1 MPRIS
6 VIVLSWNGRAHLERC
21 LESLQAQTCPD
32 FEIVVVDNGS
42 TDGSPELVAQR
53 FPAVRLIR
61 HATNLG
67 FAAGSNAGIR
77 ATQSE
82 FVATLNNDAW
92 AEPAWLAELLQA
104 MERHPRVGACA
115 SKMLLVSRPGTLDS
129 AGIIADRAGIT
140 WNRCSGEVAA
150 GPTCRAPRCGGA
162 ESDAPTEVFG
172 ACAGAAL
179 YRRAMLEDVGL
190 FCEDFFCYL
199 EDADLAWRARLRGW
213 RCLYVPTAIV
223 HHAHSATGRE
233 GSAFKNRLLGR
244 NKVWLIAR
252 NYPSPQVWLYLPI
265 IAAYDAA
272 AVAYHLLARRDVSPL
287 QGRVAGLRGLPRAL
301 RQRRDIQARRT
312 VSWAELAM
320 HLSPLRN
327 PLQVLRAQRR
337 LGRFRPVSTVPPVRG
352 AAGPRAKQTR

>member
-1 MPRIS
+1 MSAKVSLIIPN
-6 VIVLSWNGRAHLERC
+6 WNGRAYLERC

-42 TDGSPELVAQR
+42 TDGSPDLVAQR

-61 HATNLG
+61 QATNLG
-67 FAAGSNAGIR
+67 FAAGNNAGFR
-77 ATQSE
+77 ATSSE

-92 AEPAWLAELLQA
+92 AEPTWLAELVQA

-115 SKMLLVSRPGTLDS
+115 SKMLLASRPGTLDS

-140 WNRCSGEVAA
+140 WNRRNCEPDTGE
-150 GPTCRAPRCGGA
+150 G
-162 ESDAPTEVFG
+162 EAPTEVFG

-213 RCLYVPTAIV
+213 RCLYVPTAVV

-265 IAAYDAA
+265 IAVYDAA

-287 QGRVAGLRGLPRAL
+287 QGRLAGLRGLPRAL

-312 VSWAELAM
+312 VPWPELAT
-320 HLSPLRN
+320 HLSPLPH
-327 PLQVLRAQRR
+327 PLQVLRAH
-337 LGRFRPVSTVPPVRG
+337 RG
-352 AAGPRAKQTR
+352 LPRAQQTP

>member
-6 VIVLSWNGRAHLERC
+6 VIIPNWNGQVYLERC

-32 FEIVVVDNGS
+32 FKVVVVDNGS

-53 FPAVRLIR
+53 FTAVRLIR
-61 HATNLG
+61 QATNLG
-67 FAAGSNAGIR
+67 FAAANNAGIR
-77 ATQSE
+77 ATSSE

-92 AEPAWLAELLQA
+92 AEPAWLAELVEA
-104 MERHPRVGACA
+104 MERHPQVGACA
-115 SKMLLVSRPGTLDS
+115 SKMLLATRPGTLDS

-140 WNRCSGEVAA
+140 WNRQSGEPDIGEDAA
-150 GPTCRAPRCGGA
+150 A
-162 ESDAPTEVFG
+162 TEVFG

-213 RCLYVPTAIV
+213 RCLYVPTAV
-223 HHAHSATGRE
+223 VYHAHSATGGE

-272 AVAYHLLARRDVSPL
+272 AVACHLLVRRDVSPL
-287 QGRVAGLRGLPRAL
+287 QGRLAGLRGLPRAL
-301 RQRRDIQARRT
+301 RQRLDIQARRT
-312 VSWAELAM
+312 VPWAELAT
-320 HLSPLRN
+320 HLSPLPN
-327 PLQVLRAQRR
+327 PLQALRAYSG
-337 LGRFRPVSTVPPVRG
+337 L
-352 AAGPRAKQTR
+352 PRAQQTP

>member
-1 MPRIS
+1 MSMIS
-6 VIVLSWNGRAHLERC
+6 VIVLNWNGRAYLERC
-21 LESLQAQTCPD
+21 LESLQAQTHRD
-32 FEIVVVDNGS
+32 FEVVVVDNGS
-42 TDGSPELVAQR
+42 TDGSPELVAQK
-53 FPAVRLIR
+53 FPTMRLIR
-61 HATNLG
+61 QTTNLG
-67 FAAGSNAGIR
+67 FAAGNNAGFR

-92 AEPAWLAELLQA
+92 AEPAWLAELVQA

-115 SKMLLVSRPGTLDS
+115 SKMLLATRPGTLDS

-140 WNRCSGEVAA
+140 WNRLSGEVAA
-150 GPTCRAPRCGGA
+150 GPTCRAPRCGGE
-162 ESDAPTEVFG
+162 ESDDPTEVFG

-213 RCLYVPTAIV
+213 RCLYVPTAV
-223 HHAHSATGRE
+223 VYHAHSATGGE

-272 AVAYHLLARRDVSPL
+272 AVACHLLVRRDVSPL
-287 QGRVAGLRGLPRAL
+287 QGRLAGLRGLPRAL
-301 RQRRDIQARRT
+301 RQRLDIQARRT
-312 VSWAELAM
+312 VPWAELAT
-320 HLSPLRN
+320 HLSPLPN
-327 PLQVLRAQRR
+327 PLQALRAYSG
-337 LGRFRPVSTVPPVRG
+337 L
-352 AAGPRAKQTR
+352 PRAQQTP

>member
-1 MPRIS
+1 MSTIS
-6 VIVLSWNGRAHLERC
+6 VIVPNWNGRAHLERC
-21 LESLQAQTCPD
+21 LGSLQAQTYPD
-32 FEIVVVDNGS
+32 FEVVVVDNGS
-42 TDGSPELVAQR
+42 TDGSPELVSQQ

-61 HATNLG
+61 QATNLG
-67 FAAGSNAGIR
+67 FAAGSNVGFR

-92 AEPAWLAELLQA
+92 AEPAWLAELVQVMELQ
-104 MERHPRVGACA
+104 PRVGTCA
-115 SKMLLVSRPGTLDS
+115 SQMLLVSRPGTLDS

-140 WNRCSGEVAA
+140 WNRHSSEVAA
-150 GPTCRAPRCGGA
+150 Q

-213 RCLYVPTAIV
+213 RCLYVPTAVV
-223 HHAHSATGRE
+223 HHAHSASGRE

-244 NKVWLIAR
+244 NKIWLIAR
-252 NYPSPQVWLYLPI
+252 NYPAPHVWLHLPI
-265 IAAYDAA
+265 IVAYDAG

-287 QGRVAGLRGLPRAL
+287 KGRVAGLRGLPRAL
-301 RQRRDIQARRT
+301 RQRKDIQARRT
-312 VSWAELAM
+312 VPWPELAM
-320 HLSPLRN
+320 HLSPLAN
-327 PLQVLRAQRR
+327 PLQALRAH
-337 LGRFRPVSTVPPVRG
+337 RG
-352 AAGPRAKQTR
+352 LPRAQQTP

>member
-1 MPRIS
+1 MVMNATVSI
-6 VIVLSWNGRAHLERC
+6 IVPNWNGRAHLERC

-32 FEIVVVDNGS
+32 FEVVVVDNGS

-61 HATNLG
+61 QATNLG
-67 FAAGSNAGIR
+67 FAAGSNAGIQ
-77 ATQSE
+77 ATSSE

-92 AEPAWLAELLQA
+92 AEPAWLAELVQV
-104 MERHPRVGACA
+104 MEEHPQVGACA
-115 SKMLLVSRPGTLDS
+115 SKMLLASRPGTLDS

-140 WNRCSGEVAA
+140 WNRRSGEPDTGQSAA
-150 GPTCRAPRCGGA
+150 PM
-162 ESDAPTEVFG
+162 EVFG

-190 FCEDFFCYL
+190 FGEDFFCYL

-213 RCLYVPTAIV
+213 RCLYVPTAVV

-252 NYPSPQVWLYLPI
+252 NYPAPQVWLYLPAI
-265 IAAYDAA
+265 IAYDATT
-272 AVAYHLLARRDVSPL
+272 VAYHLLVRRDVSPL
-287 QGRVAGLRGLPRAL
+287 QGRVAGLRRLPRAL
-301 RQRRDIQARRT
+301 RQRKDIQASRT
-312 VSWAELAM
+312 VPWPELAT
-320 HLSPLRN
+320 HLSPLTN
-327 PLQVLRAQRR
+327 PLQALWAQRR
-337 LGRFRPVSTVPPVRG
+337 L
-352 AAGPRAKQTR
+352 PRAQQMP